1 MQNYLKRGFTLI
13 ETLIVVA
20 IVLVLA
26 GMAVPTFKDS
36 IADAEVASVKQEL
49 QRVRTAIDYYGF
61 QHQGQLP
68 GWDGITWSEIAL
80 RSQLMMAT
88 DSAGNWANIG
98 TSGYP
103 FGPYLT
109 EGFPANPFNQLDT
122 VLITTDSASFPRG
135 GQCLLYLLHNPQL
148 DRFPPVPFLKGK
160 EANCPSLIP

>member
-122 VLITTDSASFPRG
+122 VLITTDSASFPAPDDSTG
-135 GQCLLYLLHNPQL
+135 WVFFTSLGLLRANTTALSPAGE
-148 DRFPPVPFLKGK
+148 PVFEL
-160 EANCPSLIP
+160 